1 MDSLVHSCRNF
12 VVWESQTDILSE
24 IKVFIPYGPAIL
36 LLGIHLRES
45 LIHIHKETCPV
56 TLHATSLCLAYPHSS
71 CKM

>member
-1 MDSLVHSCRNF
+1 MHSCRNF
-12 VVWESQTDILSE
+12 VVWESHIDILSE

-45 LIHIHKETCPV
+45 LIHIHEETCPV